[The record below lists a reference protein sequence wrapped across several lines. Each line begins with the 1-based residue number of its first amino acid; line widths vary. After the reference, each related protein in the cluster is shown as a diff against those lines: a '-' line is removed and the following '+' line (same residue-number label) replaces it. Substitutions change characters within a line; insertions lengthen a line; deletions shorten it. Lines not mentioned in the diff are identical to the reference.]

1 MRLKNYRAANMAEA
15 MRMIRAE
22 LGPDAL
28 ILANRRTGD
37 GVEITAALDD
47 FPEEAAPPAPPRAD
61 VAASLAWHG
70 VAAELAAF
78 LITGPLPDMLARAFR
93 FAGRLDGTETP
104 LLLVGAPGAGKTL
117 SLVKL
122 ATRCV
127 MGGGTPLVITADGK
141 RAGATEQLAAFTQL
155 LGIDLIVAN
164 SPVTLSRALG
174 RRLHGNPVLI
184 DAPGA
189 DPYDHVQASEI
200 RALADAAGAEMVLV
214 SPTGLAVEEAAELGT
229 AWRELG
235 ASLLLP
241 TRLDLSRRL
250 GGVLA
255 CAHAGHLALTECGTG
270 ASAAEGLALLGVAE
284 LAGILAA
291 GKPVRSNAQKE
302 AA

>member
-37 GVEITAALDD
+37 GVEITAAIDNAPD
-47 FPEEAAPPAPPRAD
+47 EAPPTQPPAD
-61 VAASLAWHG
+61 IAGSLAWHG
-70 VAAELAAF
+70 VPAELAAF
-78 LITGPLPDMLARAFR
+78 LTTGPLADMLARAFR
-93 FAGRLDGTETP
+93 FADP
-104 LLLVGAPGAGKTL
+104 LENPEHPVLLVGAPGAGKTL

-127 MGGGTPLVITADGK
+127 MRGGTPLVITADGK
-141 RAGATEQLAAFTQL
+141 RAGATEQLAAFTRL

-164 SPVTLSRALG
+164 SPATLVRALG
-174 RRLHGNPVLI
+174 RRLPGHPALI

-189 DPYDHVQASEI
+189 DPFDPAQANEI
-200 RALADAAGAEMVLV
+200 QALADAAGAEMLLAW
-214 SPTGLAVEEAAELGT
+214 PTGLDPAEAAEAGS
-229 AWRELG
+229 AWREAG

-241 TRLDLSRRL
+241 TRLDLSRRM

-255 CAHAGHLALTECGTG
+255 CAHAGRLAFTECGTG
-270 ASAAEGLALLGVAE
+270 ASAAEGLAPLGVAE
-284 LAGILAA
+284 LADILAT
-291 GKPVRSNAQKE
+291 GKPVRANAQKE